1 MAIEHEV
8 AIKPDIPFAEHDG
21 VKLLG
26 DLYLPKGVGKAPVLV
41 AAHGGGWQLGDRKF
55 YRNWGNYLAKHGYAV
70 FAIEYRLMKPGWR
83 RGPVWSAIARPRCSS
98 CAPSPPISASTRSGS
113 A

>member
-21 VKLLG
+21 GKLLG
-26 DLYLPKGVGKAPVLV
+26 DLYLPKGLNRAPVLV

-55 YRNWGNYLAKHGYAV
+55 
-70 FAIEYRLMKPGWR
+70 
-83 RGPVWSAIARPRCSS
+83 
-98 CAPSPPISASTRSGS
+98 
-113 A
+113 